1 MGVSLGDLADVIDR
15 LCIVNL
21 KIWHL
26 EEAIR
31 DDDLSDAEVGRI
43 TRRLTPL
50 NEERALLKN
59 RINEI
64 TGGGGRDEKIY
75 IGRIATDIPDGS

>member
-1 MGVSLGDLADVIDR
+1 MGMGDLADVIDR

-31 DDDLSDAEVGRI
+31 DDSLSDAEVGRI

-75 IGRIATDIPDGS
+75 TGKIVTDMLDGS